1 MKFLV
6 FVTCL
11 AGIVSAVP
19 MNEPAAAGEVSL
31 VTRTTKDKPTLVK
44 VCATA
49 FLFSSSFPLS
59 SFPWKEIQYR
69 LVY

>member
-49 FLFSSSFPLS
+49 FFLFSLS
-59 SFPWKEIQYR
+59 SPISFLEEIEYR

>member
-44 VCATA
+44 VCETT
-49 FLFSSSFPLS
+49 FFFFSYFPLP
-59 SFPWKEIQYR
+59 SFSWKEVEYR